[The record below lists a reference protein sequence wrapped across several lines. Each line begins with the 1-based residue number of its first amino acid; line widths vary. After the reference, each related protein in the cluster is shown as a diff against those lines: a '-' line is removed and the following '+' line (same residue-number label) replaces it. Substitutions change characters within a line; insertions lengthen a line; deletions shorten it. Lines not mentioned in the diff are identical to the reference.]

1 MIPLERNYVGHWV
14 NELWIE
20 ISPESELVEIWKKK
34 KKTIVKDNCFFVF
47 FFSLYF

>member
-20 ISPESELVEIWKKK
+20 ISPESELVEIRKE
-34 KKTIVKDNCFFVF
+34 KTIVRDNCFFVISSCF
-47 FFSLYF
+47 